1 MSQKVT
7 TGVRPTLRIADKN
20 QIPATEPERQYY
32 FMDIAK
38 EYLRQLSEEK
48 GSPLTFHVST
58 FGCQMNARDSEK
70 LVGILEKIGFVE
82 EGSEEADFVIYNT
95 CTVRENANNK
105 VYGRLGYLNG
115 FQKKNPFMMIGLCGC
130 MMQEPT
136 VVEKIKQSYRF
147 VNLIFGTH
155 NIYKFAELIVTAL
168 ENSFPEHSSGHGT
181 SMTID
186 IWKDTDKI
194 VEDLPVER
202 KYSFKSGVNIMFG
215 CNNFCSYCIV
225 PYVRGRERSREPK
238 EIIREI
244 ERLAADGV
252 VEIML
257 LGQNVN
263 SYGKNL
269 EQPMTFAQLL
279 QEIEKVDGIER
290 RSG

>member
-48 GSPLTFHVST
+48 GNPLTFHVST

-82 EGSEEADFVIYNT
+82 EDSEEADFVIYNT

-181 SMTID
+181 SMTI
-186 IWKDTDKI
+186 
-194 VEDLPVER
+194 
-202 KYSFKSGVNIMFG
+202 SS
-215 CNNFCSYCIV
+215 
-225 PYVRGRERSREPK
+225 
-238 EIIREI
+238 
-244 ERLAADGV
+244 A
-252 VEIML
+252 
-257 LGQNVN
+257 
-263 SYGKNL
+263 NL
-269 EQPMTFAQLL
+269 
-279 QEIEKVDGIER
+279 
-290 RSG
+290 

>member
-48 GSPLTFHVST
+48 GSQMTFHVST

-70 LVGILEKIGFVE
+70 LVGILEKIGYVE
-82 EGSEEADFVIYNT
+82 EDSEEADFVIYNT

-168 ENSFPEHSSGHGT
+168 ENSYSEHAAGHGT

-194 VEDLPVER
+194 VEDLEHGRLAGTVVSDQGNALTTLDLER
-202 KYSFKSGVNIMFG
+202 DIGKKCLLRKALGKFFYRENIVSTDNSRFQRKPHLALNLG
-215 CNNFCSYCIV
+215 RFLDPLDLTEHFFTAFC
-225 PYVRGRERSREPK
+225 
-238 EIIREI
+238 
-244 ERLAADGV
+244 AADGFLT
-252 VEIML
+252 VE
-257 LGQNVN
+257 G
-263 SYGKNL
+263 
-269 EQPMTFAQLL
+269 F
-279 QEIEKVDGIER
+279 
-290 RSG
+290 

>member
-48 GSPLTFHVST
+48 GNPLTFHVST

-82 EGSEEADFVIYNT
+82 EDSEEADFVIYNT

-130 MMQEPT
+130 MMQNRRWWRKSSR
-136 VVEKIKQSYRF
+136 V
-147 VNLIFGTH
+147 
-155 NIYKFAELIVTAL
+155 IVL
-168 ENSFPEHSSGHGT
+168 
-181 SMTID
+181 
-186 IWKDTDKI
+186 
-194 VEDLPVER
+194 
-202 KYSFKSGVNIMFG
+202 
-215 CNNFCSYCIV
+215 
-225 PYVRGRERSREPK
+225 
-238 EIIREI
+238 
-244 ERLAADGV
+244 
-252 VEIML
+252 
-257 LGQNVN
+257 
-263 SYGKNL
+263 
-269 EQPMTFAQLL
+269 
-279 QEIEKVDGIER
+279 
-290 RSG
+290 